1 MILRN
6 VFRPFATGL
15 LGWMIAGGTPLG
27 AQPAAARFTLNQ
39 HDVPIAEAMDML
51 SRQTRVN
58 VLLSRDVMGNVSFNL
73 YDVTVDEAIRSIA
86 SAAGYAVEKVG
97 ESYFVIGREE
107 AKQYSQGG
115 VTTTRAFEVQYA
127 DPAEMLSLLTPYL
140 SGYGKITA
148 LPERKMIV
156 VEDTT
161 PFLARVQAILDQ
173 VDRRPNQ
180 ILIEAR
186 ILEVSLDDEESYGID
201 WQKVFPSGDGDGTV
215 GTRGLDAAGGSGSR
229 GFFLEVVKSDITA
242 ALSLLSEQG
251 RVRTLSTP
259 QLLALENQEASVIVG
274 DRQGYRVTTTINQVT
289 TESVEFLE
297 SGVILRVTPTVD
309 AVGRIMLSIHPEVST
324 GNIVDGVPSQST
336 TEVTTRL
343 LVPSGRTVF
352 IGGLMKHTLTE
363 RNQGVPG
370 LKRVPVLRRLFSNDV
385 KSGTSTETVVLITP
399 HIVSD
404 SGSTIDAQK
413 VDAVRDAERLLGA
426 EAEASRTQLEAVTPG
441 SPPPH

>member
-1 MILRN
+1 MMMKNVLRLL
-6 VFRPFATGL
+6 AASL
-15 LGWMIAGGTPLG
+15 LGGALLAAPPLG
-27 AQPAAARFTLNQ
+27 AQPAEQRFTLNQ
-39 HDVPIAEAMDML
+39 RDVPIAEAMDQL

-58 VLLSRDVMGNVSFNL
+58 VLLSREVVGNVSFNL

-97 ESYFVIGREE
+97 DSYFVIGREE
-107 AKQYSQGG
+107 AKLYSQGG
-115 VTTTRAFEVQYA
+115 VTTARAFPIQYA
-127 DPAEMLSLLTPYL
+127 DPAEVLNLLTPYL
-140 SGYGKITA
+140 SGYGKITS

-156 VEDTT
+156 VEDTA
-161 PFLARVQAILDQ
+161 PFVARVQSILEQ

-186 ILEVSLDDEESYGID
+186 ILEVTLDDEESYGID
-201 WQKVFPSGDGDGTV
+201 WQKAFSSGDGDGSV
-215 GTRGLDAAGGSGSR
+215 GTRGLDAAGGSATR
-229 GFFLEVVKSDITA
+229 GMFLSVVRPDIEG

-289 TESVEFLE
+289 TESIEFLE

-309 AVGRIMLSIHPEVST
+309 SMGRIMLSIHPEVST
-324 GNIVDGVPSQST
+324 GTIVGGIPSQST
-336 TEVTTRL
+336 AEVTTRL

-352 IGGLMKHTLTE
+352 IGGLMKHSLTQ

-385 KSGTSTETVVLITP
+385 KTGNNTETVVLITP

-404 SGSTIDAQK
+404 NGSTIEADK
-413 VDAVRDAERLLGA
+413 VETVREAERLLKS
-426 EAEASRTQLEAVTPG
+426 EAEASKAQIEAVTPKG
-441 SPPPH
+441 PKPK